1 MTKSLFCIFTIY
13 NTVVIIHIHAEFY
26 RGIWFSFAQEAH
38 SFHMARYVLIDVS
51 FREPIQT
58 NVDCSKISPFVCGN
72 ISTNSVAKNY
82 GRNSLSISQSEP
94 RPSTEKFNFFIR
106 FYNYSDSNIKV
117 KFNEE
122 LPSSPPCLFF
132 VQRTGQRLFF
142 APTNDPTPMHSTLVS

>member
-1 MTKSLFCIFTIY
+1 
-13 NTVVIIHIHAEFY
+13 
-26 RGIWFSFAQEAH
+26 
-38 SFHMARYVLIDVS
+38 MARYVLIDVS

-58 NVDCSKISPFVCGN
+58 NRKCSKISPFVCGN

-132 VQRTGQRLFF
+132 LQKTGQQLFL
-142 APTNDPTPMHSTLVS
+142 ASSDGSTSMHSTLASWKFSRKFYSATATSSHSLPVPACTYQNQT